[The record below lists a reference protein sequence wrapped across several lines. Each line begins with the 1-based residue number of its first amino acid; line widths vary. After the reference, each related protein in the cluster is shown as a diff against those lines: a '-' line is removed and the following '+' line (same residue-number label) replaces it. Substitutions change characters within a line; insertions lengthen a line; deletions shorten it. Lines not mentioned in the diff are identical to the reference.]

1 MSHADIDDA
10 SASALAKA
18 TEKAGL
24 RRYLWLYFF
33 VVPLAAVSASTVAI
47 VIAALQGLEGHEE
60 AGKLFALIVMVGLKF
75 VAAIAVSYLIA
86 VGLALISVFVISLF
100 RSGRKPSRRT
110 LFQDQLMIMAALAY
124 GAIILVYS
132 IHKFIWSDIK
142 LGWEILAIIAGG
154 L

>member
-10 SASALAKA
+10 SASTLADA

-47 VIAALQGLEGHEE
+47 IIAALQGLEGHEH
-60 AGKLFALIVMVGLKF
+60 ASRLFALIVMVGLKF

-86 VGLALISVFVISLF
+86 VGLALFSVFFISYI
-100 RSGRKPSRRT
+100 RSGRAPSRKSF
-110 LFQDQLMIMAALAY
+110 FQDQLLIVTSLIYGGTILAY
-124 GAIILVYS
+124 STY
-132 IHKFIWSDIK
+132 KYIWSDIRN
-142 LGWEILAIIAGG
+142 GWEILAKIAGS
-154 L
+154 